1 MLILCLEYQS
11 RSFVHVTQ
19 SRHKPFLL
27 VNNSIIQDV
36 YFNAFYCYS
45 RNFRAIK
52 SWSCIYCGSSDIY
65 CDPCV
70 GSRMHTGENTRCRK
84 SVNLTIIIIFLG
96 TLKLKKLINKKTQFE
111 KGKNKNLSVQR
122 RYNIYM

>member
-1 MLILCLEYQS
+1 MFNDVTVSCQRGHLNNSVGKGKNMLILCLEYQS
-11 RSFVHVTQ
+11 RSRPCNAIL

-52 SWSCIYCGSSDIY
+52 SWSSIYCGSSDIY
-65 CDPCV
+65 CGPCIGV
-70 GSRMHTGENTRCRK
+70 TYANR
-84 SVNLTIIIIFLG
+84 
-96 TLKLKKLINKKTQFE
+96 
-111 KGKNKNLSVQR
+111 
-122 RYNIYM
+122 